1 VAKKGLFY
9 MDSGAE
15 AAKLAPGGDNSM
27 TGNEERHQIAPARL
41 TNRASCPRPP
51 KPSGDLPISGYV
63 TGRNLPKA
71 SPDLELKG
79 SSLEVHRMIEGAK
92 LTGEVSLQR
101 GNSRGQRATA
111 FPEANGAMKVV
122 EVSEYLVEFL
132 RPEELAATDP
142 LF

>member
-1 VAKKGLFY
+1 
-9 MDSGAE
+9 
-15 AAKLAPGGDNSM
+15 
-27 TGNEERHQIAPARL
+27 
-41 TNRASCPRPP
+41 
-51 KPSGDLPISGYV
+51 V